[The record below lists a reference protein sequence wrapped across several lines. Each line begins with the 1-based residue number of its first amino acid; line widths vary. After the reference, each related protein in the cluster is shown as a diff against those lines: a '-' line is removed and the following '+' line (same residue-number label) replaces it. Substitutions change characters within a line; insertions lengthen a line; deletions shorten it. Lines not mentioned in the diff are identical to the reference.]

1 MTASSQRRDPGG
13 ALRAADAGRRVLLKG
28 WVARRRDL
36 GELIFLTLRD
46 RSGFVQVVFDRGRC
60 PSEAVDAAAD
70 ARSEDV
76 VAVEGEVLLRAEGQ
90 RNRELPTGDVEV
102 LATRLE
108 FLARS
113 QTPPFVVEDRTNATE
128 ELRLEYRYLDL
139 RRPVMLKNF
148 VLRDEIAF
156 RVRKVLHERGFLEVE
171 TPMLTRSTPEGARD
185 FLVPSRVHRGK
196 FYALPQSPQLFKQI
210 LMMSG
215 FERYFQIAR
224 CFRDEDLRADR
235 QFEFTQIDLEM
246 SFPTEEDV
254 FDTVEAFLVEAF
266 AAAGIAAARPF
277 RRLTFREAM
286 DRYGTDRPDLRY
298 DLPLCDLSPAAA
310 GSGFAPFEK
319 ALGGGGTVRGLRVPG
334 GAGLSRK
341 RLDELTEK
349 AKELGAGGLLWFK
362 RQGAEIAS
370 PAKKALAPEQLD
382 RILAAAGV
390 ADGDL
395 LLAVADKEKHALA
408 ALAALRAEA
417 ARELKLVD
425 ESRYVFCWV
434 TEFPLLGFDD
444 ETKQWFPMNHPFT
457 GPREEDLDRLE
468 SDPGSVRARAYDV
481 VVNGWE
487 LGSGSIRI
495 HRADLQERVFR
506 VLGIGPEE
514 GRERFGFLL
523 EALQF
528 GAPPHGGIAL
538 GLDRICAIA
547 AGATSLREVIAF
559 PKTTS
564 GIDLMTK
571 APASVLSD
579 QLRELGLDSRRG
591 NAASPDG
598 PSETR
603 ADR

>member
-1 MTASSQRRDPGG
+1 MTTVSARQPAG
-13 ALRAADAGRRVLLKG
+13 ALRASDAGRSVVLKG
-28 WVARRRDL
+28 WVGRRRDL
-36 GELIFLTLRD
+36 GELIFLSIRD
-46 RSGFVQVVFDRGRC
+46 RSGLVQVVFDGARC
-60 PSEAVDAAAD
+60 PADAVAAASE

-76 VAVEGEVLLRAEGQ
+76 VAIEGEVVLRGEGQ
-90 RNRELPTGDVEV
+90 RNKELPTGDVEV
-102 LATRLE
+102 VAKSLK

-113 QTPPFVVEDRTNATE
+113 ETPPFVVEDRTNATE

-139 RRPVMLKNF
+139 RRPVMLQNF

-156 RVRKVLHERGFLEVE
+156 RIRKVLHGRGFLEVE

-185 FLVPSRVHRGK
+185 FLVPSRVHRGR

-215 FERYFQIAR
+215 FEKYFQIAR

-235 QFEFTQIDLEM
+235 QFEFTQIDLEI

-254 FDTVEAFLVEAF
+254 LDTVEAFLVEAF
-266 AAAGIAAARPF
+266 AAAGITAARPF
-277 RRLTFREAM
+277 PRLTFRDAM
-286 DRYGTDRPDLRY
+286 EKYGTDRPDLRY
-298 DLPLCDLSPAAA
+298 GLPLSDLSKAA
-310 GSGFAPFEK
+310 GGTGFAPFEK
-319 ALGGGGTVRGLRVPG
+319 ALGSGGTVRGLRVPG
-334 GAGLSRK
+334 GAAFSRK

-349 AKELGAGGLLWFK
+349 AREHGAAGLLWLK
-362 RQGAEIAS
+362 RAGGEISS
-370 PAKKALAPEQLD
+370 PAKKALSEAKLAEL
-382 RILAAAGV
+382 LAAGGV
-390 ADGDL
+390 EDGDL
-395 LLAVADKEKHALA
+395 LLIVADRESAAFA

-417 ARELKLVD
+417 ARELHLVD
-425 ESRYVFCWV
+425 SSKYAFCWV
-434 TEFPLLGFDD
+434 TEFPLLGRD
-444 ETKQWFPMNHPFT
+444 EATGEWFPMNHPFT

-506 VLGIGPEE
+506 VLGISAEE

-523 EALQF
+523 DALKY

-547 AGATSLREVIAF
+547 AGASSLRDVIAF

-571 APASVLSD
+571 APADVLPG
-579 QLRELGLDSRRG
+579 QLAELGLDPPR
-591 NAASPDG
+591 G
-598 PSETR
+598 PSE
-603 ADR
+603 